1 MRSVIQK
8 LYDVYM
14 DENNGA
20 DNEML
25 AKIAGNLCK
34 EKKEAA
40 YQCYRELRA
49 KLNEELAG
57 ELDLLM
63 DKQLEI
69 YPQELEESFAV
80 GFKTGARLMCEVL
93 AEERDITGDKTKEY

>member
-14 DENNGA
+14 SENDRS
-20 DNEML
+20 DNEMIM
-25 AKIAGNLCK
+25 KIAGELCK
-34 EKKEAA
+34 EKKKAA

-49 KLNEELAG
+49 KLSEDLAE

-80 GFKTGARLMCEVL
+80 GFKTGARLMCEVF
-93 AEERDITGDKTKEY
+93 AEEADIVEKDI

>member
-1 MRSVIQK
+1 MKSVIQK

-14 DENNGA
+14 NKDNEA
-20 DNEML
+20 DNEVIS
-25 AKIAGNLCK
+25 KIAGNLCK

-49 KLNEELAG
+49 KLSG

-69 YPQELEESFAV
+69 YPQELEESFAI
-80 GFKTGARLMCEVL
+80 GFKTGARLMCEIYIDESK
-93 AEERDITGDKTKEY
+93 AIKTDV

>member
-1 MRSVIQK
+1 MKSVIQK

-14 DENNGA
+14 NKDNEA
-20 DNEML
+20 DNEVIS
-25 AKIAGNLCK
+25 KIAGNLCK

-49 KLNEELAG
+49 KLSGELAE

-69 YPQELEESFAV
+69 YPQELEESFAI
-80 GFKTGARLMCEVL
+80 GFKTGARLMCEIYID
-93 AEERDITGDKTKEY
+93 E

>member
-14 DENNGA
+14 NENDGA
-20 DNEML
+20 DNERIT
-25 AKIAGNLCK
+25 KITGDLCK

-49 KLNEELAG
+49 KLSEDLAG

-69 YPQELEESFAV
+69 YPRELEECFAA
-80 GFKTGARLMCEVL
+80 GFKTGARLMCEIFD
-93 AEERDITGDKTKEY
+93 EETDIIEKNL

>member
-1 MRSVIQK
+1 MKSVIQK

-14 DENNGA
+14 NENGGT
-20 DNEML
+20 DSKMVT
-25 AKIAGNLCK
+25 KIAGNLCK

-40 YQCYRELRA
+40 YQCYRELRD
-49 KLNEELAG
+49 KLSEDLAG

-80 GFKTGARLMCEVL
+80 GFKTGARLMCEIL
-93 AEERDITGDKTKEY
+93 SEAADDGKDR

>member
-14 DENNGA
+14 NENDGA
-20 DNEML
+20 DNERIT
-25 AKIAGNLCK
+25 KITGDLCK
-34 EKKEAA
+34 EKKEAV

-49 KLNEELAG
+49 KLSEDLAG

-80 GFKTGARLMCEVL
+80 GFKTGARLMCEIL
-93 AEERDITGDKTKEY
+93 SEEADDGKDR

>member
-14 DENNGA
+14 GENAGS
-20 DNEML
+20 DNEMMM
-25 AKIAGNLCK
+25 KITGNLCK

-40 YQCYRELRA
+40 YQCYQKLRA
-49 KLNEELAG
+49 KLSEELAE

-69 YPQELEESFAV
+69 YPQELEESFTA

-93 AEERDITGDKTKEY
+93 AEEADIVQEDI

>member
-1 MRSVIQK
+1 MKSVIQK

-14 DENNGA
+14 NKDNEA
-20 DNEML
+20 DNEVIS
-25 AKIAGNLCK
+25 KIAGNLCK
-34 EKKEAA
+34 ETKEAA

-49 KLNEELAG
+49 KLSGELAE

-69 YPQELEESFAV
+69 YPQELEESFAI
-80 GFKTGARLMCEVL
+80 GFKTGARLMCEIYIDESK
-93 AEERDITGDKTKEY
+93 AIKTDV

>member
-14 DENNGA
+14 DENDGA
-20 DNEML
+20 DNERM
-25 AKIAGNLCK
+25 AKVAEDLCK

-40 YQCYRELRA
+40 YRCYRELRA
-49 KLNEELAG
+49 KLSEDLAE

-69 YPQELEESFAV
+69 YPQELEECFAV
-80 GFKTGARLMCEVL
+80 GFKTGARLMCEVFT
-93 AEERDITGDKTKEY
+93 EETDVVE